1 VYTVNLFTDHDHS
14 IAPAPEQI
22 YVPPPPPKS
31 HDKWGIGLLLGNTQD
46 GTGQDVEV
54 CDIIPG
60 FAAEH
65 SDQFDVGDV
74 VLFIDGILVRGMPL
88 AEVKQLTIGEVGTEV
103 TLIMRSF
110 IEVSS
115 VDSQAFKKK
124 SLPVCPDLPLTRVF
138 SVYLFVHITSMPS
151 IMVEICHI
159 FMTPPRAGDTYVPV
173 MADPLLKNTS
183 SPPPPFFLY
192 NP

>member
-1 VYTVNLFTDHDHS
+1 M
-14 IAPAPEQI
+14 APAPEQV
-22 YVPPPPPKS
+22 YVPPPPPRS

-54 CDIIPG
+54 CEIIPG

-115 VDSQAFKKK
+115 VDSQAFKRF
-124 SLPVCPDLPLTRVF
+124 SLPFCSDLPLTRVF
-138 SVYLFVHITSMPS
+138 SVFIFVHIASMQS

-159 FMTPPRAGDTYVPV
+159 FMKLPRVGDTYVPV
-173 MADPLLKNTS
+173 MADPLLKKTLLR
-183 SPPPPFFLY
+183 PPFSSCTIPDFF
-192 NP
+192 

>member
-1 VYTVNLFTDHDHS
+1 MYTVNLFTDHDHS

-115 VDSQAFKKK
+115 VDSQAFK
-124 SLPVCPDLPLTRVF
+124 SFPLPF
-138 SVYLFVHITSMPS
+138 YSVQT
-151 IMVEICHI
+151 
-159 FMTPPRAGDTYVPV
+159 
-173 MADPLLKNTS
+173 
-183 SPPPPFFLY
+183 FL
-192 NP
+192 